1 MKKHIIGRNL
11 PEITADFKIHGIKL
25 ENLYTHIPI
34 PDEWIDM
41 ERLLGKITNEL
52 KKVYSAY
59 DRDLPVDAPQLAL
72 DSIRPTTNT
81 IDFGG
86 LDEDLQEKV
95 LEFLI
100 NEPKAKQL
108 LPQLTTAKD
117 PLTAENNR
125 SQISNLFSLNH
136 YIENLIQIYASI
148 QKDTTI
154 DYFNPNL
161 LIDGFLKPKRF
172 RLLRT

>member
-1 MKKHIIGRNL
+1 MYPLRSLQI
-11 PEITADFKIHGIKL
+11 A
-25 ENLYTHIPI
+25 
-34 PDEWIDM
+34 
-41 ERLLGKITNEL
+41 
-52 KKVYSAY
+52 
-59 DRDLPVDAPQLAL
+59 
-72 DSIRPTTNT
+72 
-81 IDFGG
+81 FGG